1 MIPANSPASDPPRVL
16 VIGYGNTLRGD
27 DGLGRRAAEALARR
41 PLPAGVEVLT
51 CHQLTV
57 ELAETISRADLVLLI
72 DAANG
77 DQPGTIVCE
86 PVDRV
91 DAPVGPILH
100 YLEPPALL
108 ACVEALYNAAPRT
121 LLWTITARSFDYAE
135 TLSPEVE
142 RALPALLRQVEACI
156 ESAIRACD

>member
-1 MIPANSPASDPPRVL
+1 MIPANGPSSEPPRVL

-41 PLPAGVEVLT
+41 PLPDSVEVLT

-72 DAANG
+72 DAAAG
-77 DQPGTIVCE
+77 DRPGAILCE
-86 PVDRV
+86 PVQRD
-91 DAPVGPILH
+91 DAPLGPVLH
-100 YLEPPALL
+100 SLDPPALL
-108 ACVEALYNAAPRT
+108 ACAEALYNAAPRT
-121 LLWTITARSFDYAE
+121 LLWMVTARSFDYAE

-156 ESAIRACD
+156 EGAVRTCD

>member
-57 ELAETISRADLVLLI
+57 ELAETISHADLVLLI

-121 LLWTITARSFDYAE
+121 LLWTVTARSFDYAE

>member
-1 MIPANSPASDPPRVL
+1 MIPASGPASDPPRVL

-57 ELAETISRADLVLLI
+57 ELVETISRADLVLLI

-91 DAPVGPILH
+91 DAPVRPILH

-108 ACVEALYNAAPRT
+108 ACAEALYNAAPRT
-121 LLWTITARSFDYAE
+121 LLWTVTAHSFDYAE

>member
-1 MIPANSPASDPPRVL
+1 MIPATGPASDPPRVL

-121 LLWTITARSFDYAE
+121 LLWTVTARSFDYAE

-156 ESAIRACD
+156 ERAIRACD